1 MQVCEHASDSLLYLK
16 ILFFPVS
23 GRIPEL
29 WDMLYLES
37 TAGFVGRHIA
47 LSHCDCRCYVLL
59 WILANCHDEEWCY
72 KICCMKLYWLTQTSY
87 KAIFMHWNTSPCTKK
102 KKGGGRRRKWNPNI
116 TGFVKTHFLLK
127 YSPLGNRFYFQLK
140 CYLLA

>member
-59 WILANCHDEEWCY
+59 
-72 KICCMKLYWLTQTSY
+72 
-87 KAIFMHWNTSPCTKK
+87 
-102 KKGGGRRRKWNPNI
+102 
-116 TGFVKTHFLLK
+116 
-127 YSPLGNRFYFQLK
+127 
-140 CYLLA
+140 